1 MKDDM
6 FPQMPDSGKG
16 RIRALLSKLNEDEE
30 RLDNNPLY
38 KEGFEDGYEQGK
50 RDAER
55 RAQNIISGLVRMYDE
70 S

>member
-6 FPQMPDSGKG
+6 FSQMPDSGKG
-16 RIRALLSKLNEDEE
+16 RIRSLLSKLNEDEE
-30 RLDNNPLY
+30 KLNNNPLY

-55 RAQNIISGLVRMYDE
+55 RAQHIISGIVRMYDE